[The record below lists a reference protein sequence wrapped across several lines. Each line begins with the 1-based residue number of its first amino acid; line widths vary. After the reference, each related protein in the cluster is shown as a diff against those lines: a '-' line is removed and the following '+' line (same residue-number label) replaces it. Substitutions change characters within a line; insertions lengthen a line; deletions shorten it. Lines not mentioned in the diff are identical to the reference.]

1 MLFPSETRADECRI
15 KNVELRI
22 SKEGII
28 SAYFQSKFDIGYST
42 FDIFQQAPLWEI
54 RGANLLLK
62 NLAETLAKEELLDKI
77 GIGIHLNITT
87 GYPFGRW

>member
-42 FDIFQQAPLWEI
+42 FDIFRQAPLWEI
-54 RGANLLLK
+54 RGANLLPIDYGQWIEISPFI
-62 NLAETLAKEELLDKI
+62 AHFLLLST
-77 GIGIHLNITT
+77 H
-87 GYPFGRW
+87 R